1 MMEIRLSLPAD
12 GECREFTLDGQGA
25 ANTPQQGFLV
35 AINGTG
41 YAYLNRCPHTG
52 APLNWMPDQFLN
64 YENDMIQCAL
74 HGALFRIE
82 DGYCLY
88 GPCQGESLRSLPLQ
102 QEGAE
107 VVIENEST
115 KKD

>member
-1 MMEIRLSLPAD
+1 MGVRLSLPAD
-12 GECREFTLDGQGA
+12 GDCREFVFEGEDGD
-25 ANTPQQGFLV
+25 TSVTGFLV
-35 AINGTG
+35 AKGEAC
-41 YAYLNRCPHTG
+41 YAYVNCCPHTG
-52 APLNWMPDQFLN
+52 ASLNWMPDQFLN

-88 GPCQGESLRSLPLQ
+88 GPCQGEYLRPLPLR

-107 VVIENEST
+107 VVIESEST